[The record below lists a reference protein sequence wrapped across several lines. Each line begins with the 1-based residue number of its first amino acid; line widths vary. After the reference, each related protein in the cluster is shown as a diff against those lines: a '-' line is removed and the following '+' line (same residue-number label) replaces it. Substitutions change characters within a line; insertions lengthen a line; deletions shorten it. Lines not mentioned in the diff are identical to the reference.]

1 MKKAIF
7 TLAFIVGIA
16 FMLQA
21 QFEIKPTIGFNFSKL
36 STEPEGFDQSARV
49 GYQLGGSIQ
58 FGKKLYFE
66 PGIFWTK
73 MGSEMV
79 HADQSDIKFTT
90 DINGIR
96 IPVFVGYQIIGG
108 DDENIFGLRIFGGPS
123 MSWIT
128 SIEGNDTKLEKDD
141 FNSLLWGVDVGA
153 GIDVWLL
160 FLDIGYEIGLNPV
173 FKDDPDFPDES
184 NDGKNNAFWFNL
196 GMRFRF

>member
-7 TLAFIVGIA
+7 TLAFVVGIA

-21 QFEIKPTIGFNFSKL
+21 QFEIKPTVGFNFSRL
-36 STEPEGFDQSARV
+36 SDEPENFSQSARV

-58 FGKKLYFE
+58 FGKKLYVE

-73 MGSEMV
+73 MGSEMI
-79 HADQSDIKFTT
+79 HADQTDVKLTT
-90 DINGIR
+90 DIHAIR

-108 DDENIFGLRIFGGPS
+108 DDENIFGLRVFGGPS

-128 SIEGNDTKLEKDD
+128 KIEGEGTKLNKDD

-153 GIDVWLL
+153 GVDVWLF
-160 FLDIGYEIGLNPV
+160 FLDIGHEWGLNPV
-173 FKDDPDFPDES
+173 FKDDP
-184 NDGKNNAFWFNL
+184 NDAKNHAWWFNL